1 MIKFKNILSQ
11 ILLEAPNGSINKR
24 LKDAII
30 NRHPV
35 SFYYNGPKGEVLPG
49 RRVRAE
55 LVAMGLTKKGNMV
68 VRGWVQPPSVSKK
81 GFNNTNQNTPE
92 YGWRLF
98 IITRMS
104 GINIYED
111 ETFNQKR
118 PGYNENGDKSLTS
131 IEVKSNWGKLPI
143 PKKEEPKPTVTPTTE
158 PQKTKT
164 ELPQP
169 KPKQKPTTLPQPEI
183 KRDIEVYDDLK
194 NKINTV
200 NNKKEITSDDV
211 KFGID
216 TLYKKKLEDWIKSQ
230 LSIGNNTKPG
240 EGTRRRL
247 EKDSEIELFKLLK
260 GDNVNVV
267 TTYTQPETDVET
279 DQNTL
284 QESLKRIKTL
294 IFF

>member
-11 ILLEAPNGSINKR
+11 ILLEAPSGSINKR

-55 LVAMGLTKKGNMV
+55 LVAMGLTKKGNTV

-81 GFNNTNQNTPE
+81 GFNNGNQNTPE

-98 IITRMS
+98 IISRMS

-131 IEVKSNWGKLPI
+131 IEVKSNWGTLPI
-143 PKKEEPKPTVTPTTE
+143 PKKEEPKPTVTPTIE
-158 PQKTKT
+158 PQKT

-169 KPKQKPTTLPQPEI
+169 KPKQKPTTLPQLET

-211 KFGID
+211 KLGID
-216 TLYKKKLEDWIKSQ
+216 TLYKKKLEDWTKSQ
-230 LSIGNNTKPG
+230 SSIGGNTKPG

-247 EKDSEIELFKLLK
+247 EKDSEIELFRLLK

-267 TTYTQPETDVET
+267 TTYTQPETDLET
-279 DQNTL
+279 DQNEL

>member
-11 ILLEAPNGSINKR
+11 ILLEAPSGSINKR

-55 LVAMGLTKKGNMV
+55 LVAMGLTKKGNTV

-81 GFNNTNQNTPE
+81 GFNNGNQNTPE

-98 IITRMS
+98 IISRMS

-131 IEVKSNWGKLPI
+131 IEVKSNWGTLPI
-143 PKKEEPKPTVTPTTE
+143 PKKEEPKPTVTPTIE
-158 PQKTKT
+158 PQKT

-169 KPKQKPTTLPQPEI
+169 KPKQKPTTLPQPET

-211 KFGID
+211 KLGID
-216 TLYKKKLEDWIKSQ
+216 TLYKKKLEDWTKSQ
-230 LSIGNNTKPG
+230 SSIGGNTKPG

-247 EKDSEIELFKLLK
+247 EKDSEIELFRLLK
-260 GDNVNVV
+260 GDNVDVV

-279 DQNTL
+279 DQNEL

>member
-1 MIKFKNILSQ
+1 
-11 ILLEAPNGSINKR
+11 
-24 LKDAII
+24 
-30 NRHPV
+30 
-35 SFYYNGPKGEVLPG
+35 
-49 RRVRAE
+49 
-55 LVAMGLTKKGNMV
+55 MV

-131 IEVKSNWGKLPI
+131 IEVKSNWGTLPI
-143 PKKEEPKPTVTPTTE
+143 PKKEVPKTTVTPTTE

-211 KFGID
+211 KLGID
-216 TLYKKKLEDWIKSQ
+216 TLYKKKLEDWTKSQ

-279 DQNTL
+279 NQNTL

-294 IFF
+294 ILF